1 VDNFFISFFIDHKV
15 CLQPHSHKMNPNA
28 ASFNPNASAFVP
40 SWAAA
45 PTPAVEQPAPT
56 EQPVKKPSPP
66 RSAAPKAAAPS
77 KAAVIPPSNSA
88 QNLADKLSKADLE
101 DAKEHCNLVFIGH
114 VDGIPFALLTI
125 SWKEHN
131 GRPSFINHRNGR

>member
-1 VDNFFISFFIDHKV
+1 
-15 CLQPHSHKMNPNA
+15 MNPNA
-28 ASFNPNASAFVP
+28 PAFNPNASAFVP

-45 PTPAVEQPAPT
+45 PAPVVEQPEPVK
-56 EQPVKKPSPP
+56 EQAPVKKVAVP
-66 RSAAPKAAAPS
+66 

-114 VDGIPFALLTI
+114 VDGIPFLFF
-125 SWKEHN
+125 N
-131 GRPSFINHRNGR
+131 Y